1 MNEDGIPR
9 VYSNLVEAQFGE
21 EGETG
26 QRRTTVTVRLSGRF
40 HVFSLSIA
48 SLIASESEETGPAL

>member
-1 MNEDGIPR
+1 MSEDGIPR

-26 QRRTTVTVRLSGRF
+26 QRRTTVTVRLSGLPSFKCIRIRQ
-40 HVFSLSIA
+40 VLR
-48 SLIASESEETGPAL
+48 LC

>member
-26 QRRTTVTVRLSGRF
+26 QRRTTVTVCLSGLF
-40 HVFSLSIA
+40 HVFSLS
-48 SLIASESEETGPAL
+48 IASESEETGPAL